1 MNDPLRTTRERHPQD
16 VPIDKLVSEPFVSS
30 VAPDCLVYFLLN
42 VGDGDCQLL
51 LLPAR
56 DSGQRRA
63 IIVDIAS
70 APKMLSLLEEL
81 TSARLLPDAVDAGGW
96 RFPLVVATH
105 PHSDH
110 IGGMPRFL
118 RTFHSSIAEF
128 WHPGYYLPTA
138 TFINTMRE
146 LAADSGAQPT
156 VQLPT
161 SGTMRYYDNVGIT
174 VLAPSVALRN
184 RFDTYGVEVNDSS
197 ISLMIEYPANRV
209 AVDYRQPVPARR
221 VLPRRAGKRL
231 LLAAD
236 AQHESWA
243 HMAVDF
249 PALHGSQS
257 WIARQLAL
265 RGGVDHLRAD
275 VLKVSHHGS
284 KNGTSLELVSRIR
297 PSHSLLSCVREG
309 GSYAFPHQVALEQIR
324 EALQPVAVTG
334 RPRKP
339 DHELGIHYTGAS
351 DGDRLLGSI
360 ALVVPPA
367 GRMRLWRFGD
377 GVTDPV
383 RFAGARRW
391 VG

>member
-81 TSARLLPDAVDAGGW
+81 TTARLLPATVDAGGW

-174 VLAPSVALRN
+174 VLAPSVAA
-184 RFDTYGVEVNDSS
+184 GVALYALNQ
-197 ISLMIEYPANRV
+197 R
-209 AVDYRQPVPARR
+209 RR
-221 VLPRRAGKRL
+221 V
-231 LLAAD
+231 
-236 AQHESWA
+236 
-243 HMAVDF
+243 
-249 PALHGSQS
+249 
-257 WIARQLAL
+257 
-265 RGGVDHLRAD
+265 
-275 VLKVSHHGS
+275 
-284 KNGTSLELVSRIR
+284 
-297 PSHSLLSCVREG
+297 
-309 GSYAFPHQVALEQIR
+309 
-324 EALQPVAVTG
+324 
-334 RPRKP
+334 
-339 DHELGIHYTGAS
+339 TGA
-351 DGDRLLGSI
+351 
-360 ALVVPPA
+360 
-367 GRMRLWRFGD
+367 
-377 GVTDPV
+377 
-383 RFAGARRW
+383 
-391 VG
+391 